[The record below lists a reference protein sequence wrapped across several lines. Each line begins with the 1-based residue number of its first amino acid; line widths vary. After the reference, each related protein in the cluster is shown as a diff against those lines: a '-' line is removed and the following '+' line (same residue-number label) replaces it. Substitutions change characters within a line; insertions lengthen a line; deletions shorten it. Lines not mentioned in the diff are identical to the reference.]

1 MRKFMRKRTS
11 EQVYADFK
19 QAAGLLQD
27 KNLVWS
33 NDFDEIR
40 VNLARVISNCAIRGI
55 DNDPYLVALV
65 NTLIADENDITIG
78 R

>member
-1 MRKFMRKRTS
+1 
-11 EQVYADFK
+11 
-19 QAAGLLQD
+19 
-27 KNLVWS
+27 VWS